1 MDMNIFDFLNA
12 SHTQFHSVNVMKEIL
27 LANGFKELEEGSK
40 FELEENGKYFVVRNL
55 TSVLAFKTP
64 NKFSKESHFQIM
76 ASHSDSPCFKLKEN
90 NESLNAGI
98 KKLTVEPYGGLI
110 HSVWLDKPLSIAGRI
125 VVKKGN
131 IIDSRLVSF
140 DKNLCIIPNAAIHL
154 NRQINDGNKYNPQ
167 TQLCPIFAGEE
178 EPNSIKDLL
187 KPFIKEDEELV
198 SYDLYLYNR
207 EKASFIGM
215 NDEFIASPKLDDLA
229 CAYSSLI
236 GFLQAKSTQ
245 NFNIFV
251 CFDNEEVGSM
261 SINGADSD
269 FLEQSLKRMYFAFNK
284 DEEDYLASLASSS
297 LISGDNAHAT
307 HPNYPELS
315 EPNAPVLLNKGIV
328 VKHNANMRYCS
339 DALSSSLIKTL
350 CEENNLKYQDYY
362 NRSDIRGGSTLG
374 NISITKVS
382 ILSVDIGLAQLA
394 MHSNYETMGSKDY
407 IDLITLSK
415 AYFER
420 NIEVKNS
427 SLSFK

>member
-1 MDMNIFDFLNA
+1 MDMNIFDFLN
-12 SHTQFHSVNVMKEIL
+12 SSYTQFHSVKVMKDIL
-27 LANGFKELEEGSK
+27 LSNGFKELEEGTK
-40 FELEENGKYFVVRNL
+40 FELKENEKYFVVRNL
-55 TSVLAFKTP
+55 TSILAFKTP

-90 NESLNAGI
+90 IESTSAGV

-125 VVKKGN
+125 VVKKDN

-140 DKNLCIIPNAAIHL
+140 DKNLCIIPNVAIHL
-154 NRQINDGNKYNPQ
+154 NHSINDGNKYNPQ
-167 TQLCPIFAGEE
+167 THLSPIFAGEE

-187 KPFIKEDEELV
+187 KPFIKEGEELL

-207 EKASFIGM
+207 DKASFIGM

-229 CAYSSLI
+229 CAYSSLM

-284 DEEDYLASLASSS
+284 DEEDYIASLASSS

-315 EPNAPVLLNKGIV
+315 EPNSPVILNKGIV

-339 DALSSSLIKTL
+339 DALSSSLIKEL
-350 CEENNLKYQDYY
+350 CKENNLKYQDYF

-407 IDLITLSK
+407 LDLITLSK
-415 AYFER
+415 AYYEK